1 VNFGVCKIV
10 NFLIAECSYLKNPG
24 MALGYLFINVYFSP
38 SRNEVTN
45 PPGFLFN
52 TCRSSAAEL
61 PSLYILTNLDGAKGG
76 CFCAACDHLTV
87 LINFN
92 GEHIS

>member
-1 VNFGVCKIV
+1 MTFG
-10 NFLIAECSYLKNPG
+10 S
-24 MALGYLFINVYFSP
+24 LFINVYFSP
-38 SRNEVTN
+38 SRYEVIN

-52 TCRSSAAEL
+52 TCRSSAAGL
-61 PSLYILTNLDGAKGG
+61 PSLYIFMNLDGAKGG